1 MASLKIGG
9 LTAIVSMIV
18 GGLIVAYAWHLEWL
32 TGIAVVAVLLF
43 GMVISLLVAVFLPI
57 GNMIVKVV
65 ALCVVF
71 ALFVLWGFSYL
82 GLM

>member
-1 MASLKIGG
+1 MATLKIGG
-9 LTAIVSMIV
+9 LAAIIAMIV
-18 GGLIVAYAWHLEWL
+18 GGLIVAWAYGMEWL

-43 GMVISLLVAVFLPI
+43 GLVISLLVAVFLPI
-57 GNMIVKVV
+57 GNMIVKLV

-82 GLM
+82 GVM